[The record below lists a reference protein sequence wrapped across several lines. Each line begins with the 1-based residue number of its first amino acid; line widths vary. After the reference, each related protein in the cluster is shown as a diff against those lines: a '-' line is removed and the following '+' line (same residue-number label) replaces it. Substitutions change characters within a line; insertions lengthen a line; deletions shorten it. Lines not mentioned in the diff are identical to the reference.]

1 MLLIWPVLIG
11 LIIGFLRGG
20 RIAQLGRLPLKITW
34 LIPIS
39 LVIQL
44 LIFPLFVA
52 QPVIA
57 WGTQY
62 FHIGSYLLLVV
73 FVVINRRVV
82 PLVSA
87 GIGMMANF
95 IVIVVN
101 GGYMPVSVTALS
113 RMGAETVIA
122 LLQQYEYFGNVVLM
136 SEKTALNFLGD
147 ILYLPP
153 FIPFAAPFSIGDVII
168 SIGIGWLVVRG
179 MGMRMRAKG

>member
-11 LIIGFLRGG
+11 VIIGFLRGG
-20 RIAQLGRLPLKITW
+20 GIAQLGALSLKATW
-34 LIPIS
+34 LIPVS

-44 LIFPLFVA
+44 LIFPLIDP
-52 QPVIA
+52 QPIIA

-73 FVVINRRVV
+73 FIVINRRIMS
-82 PLVSA
+82 LVSA
-87 GIGMMANF
+87 GAGMMANF
-95 IVIVVN
+95 ITIVVN

-113 RMGAETVIA
+113 RTGAEAVITH
-122 LLQQYEYFGNVVLM
+122 LQQYGYWGNVMLM

-153 FIPFAAPFSIGDVII
+153 FIPFSVPFSIGDVII
-168 SIGIGWLVVRG
+168 SISIGWLIVQG
-179 MGMRMRAKG
+179 MGRRAKN